1 MNLPRA
7 LAMPALQ
14 RYLACIRYRDAIV
27 LQGPPLFGVA
37 FALREVTVGAVGTL
51 LVFLPAS
58 LLLVAHIFTLNDWA
72 NITQDLN
79 DPHKAGEVFLTKGV
93 SRAQLGGLCGGF
105 LLASLVLFAGL
116 PARTFALAVAIAA
129 LGWVYS
135 HPLLLAKGV
144 PLVSSG
150 PHLIGGTLHF
160 LLGYSVF
167 TAIDGRGVLI
177 ALFFALTFTA
187 GHLNQEVRDYDGDRR
202 NGIRTNAVRFGTT
215 QTFVAGLIVFTVA
228 YGQLVFLARAGLVP
242 PAQGFLAALYPIHL
256 FWSIRTLRAG
266 LTFDTVS
273 RFQRQYRALYAVIG
287 VFMLLT
293 LLAR

>member
-1 MNLPRA
+1 VNLA
-7 LAMPALQ
+7 GLAVPMLQ

-37 FALREVTVGAVGTL
+37 FALRDVTMVTVGTL

-79 DPHKAGEVFLTKGV
+79 DPHKAADVFLAKGI
-93 SRAQLGGLCGGF
+93 SRAQIGGLCGGF
-105 LLASLVLFAGL
+105 LLVSLALFGCL
-116 PARTFALAVAIAA
+116 PARTFSLAVAIAA
-129 LGWVYS
+129 LGWLYS

-167 TAIDGRGVLI
+167 TEVDGRGVLI

-187 GHLNQEVRDYDGDRR
+187 GHLNQEVRDYDGDRH
-202 NGIRTNAVRFGTT
+202 NGIQTNAVRFGKT
-215 QTFVAGLIVFTVA
+215 QTFVAGLMVFTVA
-228 YGQLVFLARAGLVP
+228 YAHLVFLASAGLVP
-242 PAQGFLAALYPIHL
+242 VAQGFLAALYPIHL

-266 LTFDTVS
+266 LTFETVS
-273 RFQRQYRALYAVIG
+273 RFQSQYRALYALIG